1 MIEYKKH
8 NDFNK
13 NIIKKSGIK
22 GLVLVGGKST
32 RMGKNKAELDY
43 FGKPQKEVLKEVLED
58 NGLETFY
65 SVQKSEYGTKNEI
78 SDTFLNLGPFGGI
91 VSAFQNKPDSAWL
104 VLATD
109 VPFVNNELIKL
120 LIQKRNP
127 NKVATAIK
135 GKNKPYVEPLIAIY
149 EPKVFPILLKY
160 LEEGVHSPRKILM
173 NADIEIIEADDNL
186 IKNVN
191 TPEEF
196 IDAKDILKK
205 ARRT

>member
-22 GLVLVGGKST
+22 GLVLIGGKST